1 MSIGESLSRLLLKQL
16 VDDVFTTG
24 GAEALD
30 AVIDF
35 LLRCGEQEDPHLT
48 MVLERAMQRAWHVLE
63 ASLTGEPGWDHSQA
77 GLAPR
82 AAQQLRQCL
91 GRLLSELA
99 HGRRIGDR
107 RTAQIVANAL
117 RRQCLDD
124 LCRAS
129 AGGALT
135 GCLDREEW
143 ARSHDVFV
151 RFATNQGRCD
161 TRRRTEGQLLRDLE
175 QQGCVGLMRLLTG
188 SGGLPL
194 LLMAARA
201 FLCQELAQLL
211 YFCLQEF
218 PEQAPDNCTLVL
230 EILQELSR
238 PNFSLWRSPTLAAP
252 QDKRAAPVHWS
263 RLKIDPVKNWRGGT
277 SPRSGPRR
285 SPRSRTASTPRAPW
299 ALVSVLTIAAA
310 LLVGVPIWLLV
321 ENAQRYQSERQR
333 VAAQHQRLRDQQHR
347 TEEECQRLIEA
358 QRRIDR
364 EERARQQAL
373 QRQREETERRLRMEA
388 EAERL
393 GAAERAAVERE
404 EQQRR
409 IANERRARLHEEQ
422 QKRERARMALEDG
435 LTHSALRQD
444 REALTTLSEALRL
457 DPDLP
462 SAWSARGA
470 VRRRL
475 GDRAG
480 SLEDFLEAVRRDP
493 RDPSA
498 WLQCGELHAERGQ
511 YPQAIDAFSTVLRL
525 EPNNLHAYRQRGLCY
540 SRNDEVDKA
549 LADQT
554 RAIELASG
562 DPWAYYD
569 RANLHRLRN
578 DLNRAWDD
586 YTAAIDRGNT
596 RGIAGAYRGRGM
608 IALYRQSYNQA
619 IKDLTRALDLDPSD
633 SAAVR
638 ARCQAYL
645 QNGEWTNAL
654 LDADGLIQHD
664 AEDSAAYKL
673 RGQTYM
679 GLKDYQHAHDDFSRV
694 LRMRRDA
701 ETFYLRARAKV
712 YLGDIQEAIFDCNDA
727 TAINPRLACAF
738 YLRGTLNMREGYP
751 TSGLA
756 DCRAAHALDPQYPLP

>member
-48 MVLERAMQRAWHVLE
+48 TVLEQAMQRAWHVLE

-91 GRLLSELA
+91 GRLLAELA
-99 HGRRIGDR
+99 HGKSIGNKS
-107 RTAQIVANAL
+107 TARMVANAL

-124 LCRAS
+124 LCRAR
-129 AGGALT
+129 AGGALI

-151 RFATNQGRCD
+151 RFATNQGRRD

-218 PEQAPDNCTLVL
+218 PEQTPDDCTLVL
-230 EILQELSR
+230 ETLQELSR
-238 PNFSLWRSPTLAAP
+238 PNFSLWRSPALAAT
-252 QDKRAAPVHWS
+252 QDKRETPVHWS
-263 RLKIDPVKNWRGGT
+263 RLKIDPAKKWRGGT
-277 SPRSGPRR
+277 SPRSAPKR
-285 SPRSRTASTPRAPW
+285 SPRSRTASTPRASW
-299 ALVSVLTIAAA
+299 ALISVLTIAAA

-321 ENAQRYQSERQR
+321 ENAQRYANERQR
-333 VAAQHQRLRDQQHR
+333 VAAQHQRLRGEQR
-347 TEEECQRLIEA
+347 RIEEERQRLIEA

-373 QRQREETERRLRMEA
+373 QRQREETERRLRMQA

-393 GAAERAAVERE
+393 RAAERAEVERE

-409 IANERRARLHEEQ
+409 IANERRARLHELQ

-462 SAWSARGA
+462 SAWSVRGA

-480 SLEDFLEAVRRDP
+480 SLEDFQEAVRRNP
-493 RDPSA
+493 RDASA
-498 WLQCGELHAERGQ
+498 WFQCGELHAEQGE
-511 YPQAIDAFSTVLRL
+511 YPQAIDAFTSVLRL
-525 EPNNLHAYRQRGLCY
+525 EPNNLPAYRQRGLCY
-540 SRNDEVDKA
+540 SRNDEVGKA

-554 RAIELASG
+554 KAIELAPG

-578 DLNRAWDD
+578 DLTLAWDD

-596 RGIAGAYRGRGM
+596 RGLAGAYRGRGM
-608 IALYRQSYNQA
+608 IALYRQNYNQA
-619 IKDLTRALDLDPSD
+619 IKDLTRALDLDPLD

-638 ARCQAYL
+638 ARSQAYL

-664 AEDSAAYKL
+664 AEDSAAYKV
-673 RGQTYM
+673 RGQAYM

-738 YLRGTLNMREGYP
+738 YLRGTLNMRGGYP
-751 TSGLA
+751 ISGLA
-756 DCRAAHALDPQYPLP
+756 DCRTAHALDPQYPLP